1 MLFFLNGQPS
11 WKEPSISLCHLPSG
25 QIAARISPGSS
36 VHHQPLDVGLA
47 RPGLE
52 MMLAVDV
59 MYLEELGWMMDCAIS
74 VVIEEFSVDF
84 SRLIG

>member
-1 MLFFLNGQPS
+1 
-11 WKEPSISLCHLPSG
+11 
-25 QIAARISPGSS
+25 
-36 VHHQPLDVGLA
+36 
-47 RPGLE
+47 

-59 MYLEELGWMMDCAIS
+59 MYLEEVGWMMDCAIS

>member
-1 MLFFLNGQPS
+1 MLFFLNGQSS
-11 WKEPSISLCHLPSG
+11 WKEPTISLCHLPSG

-59 MYLEELGWMMDCAIS
+59 MYLEEVGWMMDCAIS